1 MTILNTPL
9 AAGIMT
15 FKNRLIYPPIT
26 IAKASPDGMVT
37 EDSLAYYQEK
47 MAGGS
52 FSLAIVEHCYIMQE
66 GKASD
71 GQVSIAGDSA
81 VPGLAKLARV
91 IKGAGT
97 KAVVQINHAGSCTL
111 PEVTGMELK
120 GPSPVQNPRQ
130 GGTPREMTKEDLS
143 KVVSA
148 FAAAARRGKEAG
160 YDGVEIHSAHSYL
173 LNQFYSPLTNHRTD
187 EYGGTLEN
195 RLRLHLEVIRA
206 VRKEV
211 GRDYPLFLRLGACD
225 HLSGGNTVA
234 EAVQAAKLIEQAGV
248 NILDISGGMCGY
260 VNPEKEDAGYFA
272 KESKAIR
279 SAVSI
284 PVITTGGITRPEE
297 AEALLED
304 GAGDLVGVGRI
315 VMRDSLWAGRAIAW
329 CSNTDKG

>member
-1 MTILNTPL
+1 MLNSPL
-9 AAGIMT
+9 AAGVMT
-15 FKNRLIYPPIT
+15 FKNRLIYPPMA
-26 IAKASPDGMVT
+26 IAKASADGMVT

-47 MAGGS
+47 MRGGS
-52 FSLAIVEHCYIMQE
+52 FSLAIVEHCYVMQE

-71 GQVSIAGDSA
+71 GQVSIAGDNA
-81 VPGLAKLARV
+81 VPGLAKLARI

-97 KAVVQINHAGSCTL
+97 KAVIQINHAGSCTDSK
-111 PEVTGMELK
+111 VTGMELK

-130 GGTPREMTKEDLS
+130 GGVPQEMTGADLS

-173 LNQFYSPLTNHRTD
+173 LNQFYSPLPNRRTD
-187 EYGGTLEN
+187 EYGGSLEN
-195 RLRLHLEVIRA
+195 RLRIHLEVIRA

-225 HLSGGNTVA
+225 HLPGGNTVT

-260 VNPEKEDAGYFA
+260 VNPEKEEAGYFA
-272 KESKAIR
+272 EESKAVR
-279 SAVSI
+279 TAVSI
-284 PVITTGGITRPEE
+284 PVITTGGVTQPEE
-297 AEALLED
+297 AEALLKD
-304 GAGDLVGVGRI
+304 RAGDLIGTGRI
-315 VMRDSLWAGRAIAW
+315 VMKDSGWAGRTIAW
-329 CSNTDKG
+329 CSSTHN

>member
-1 MTILNTPL
+1 MSMTMLNTPL

-26 IAKASPDGMVT
+26 IAKASPDGMIT

-47 MAGGS
+47 MRDGS
-52 FSLAIVEHCYIMQE
+52 FSLAIVEHCYITRE
-66 GKASD
+66 GKASR
-71 GQVSIAGDSA
+71 GQVSIADDST
-81 VPGLAKLARV
+81 VPGLAKLARI

-97 KAVVQINHAGSCTL
+97 KAVVQINHAGSCTE
-111 PEVTGMELK
+111 PQITGMDLK

-130 GGTPREMTKEDLS
+130 GGVPQEMTKGHLAG
-143 KVVSA
+143 VISA

-173 LNQFYSPLTNHRTD
+173 LNQFYSPLTNQRTD
-187 EYGGTLEN
+187 EYGGSLEN

-225 HLSGGNTVA
+225 HLPGGNTVK

-248 NILDISGGMCGY
+248 DILDISGGMCGY
-260 VNPEKEDAGYFA
+260 INPEKEQAGYFA
-272 KESKAIR
+272 EESKAIR

-284 PVITTGGITRPEE
+284 PVITTGGVTQPEE
-297 AEALLED
+297 AEALLKD
-304 GAGDLVGVGRI
+304 RAGDLIGVGRI
-315 VMRDSLWAGRAIAW
+315 VMKDSHWADRAIAW
-329 CSNTDKG
+329 CRR